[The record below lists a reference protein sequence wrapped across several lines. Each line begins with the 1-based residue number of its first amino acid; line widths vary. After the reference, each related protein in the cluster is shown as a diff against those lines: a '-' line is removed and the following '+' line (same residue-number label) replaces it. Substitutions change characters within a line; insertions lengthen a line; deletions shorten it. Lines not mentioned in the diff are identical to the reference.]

1 MSNYKD
7 NVDIILT
14 ALTEMSIHMDDG
26 QYSEIKPKIATASY
40 GLGHLAA
47 TCQDLEKIA
56 NKPVQ
61 INAKI
66 QASHD
71 KQRLYIGDLEREVAK
86 LQMHNESWETHCAGL
101 EAKVE
106 DLETAREQLNSSVH
120 HGRKIMKAIGKHKP

>member
-14 ALTEMSIHMDDG
+14 ALTEMSMHMDDG
-26 QYSEIKPKIATASY
+26 HYSEIKSKISTASY

-47 TCQDLEKIA
+47 TCHDLEKIA

-61 INAKI
+61 LNAKL

-71 KQRLYIGDLEREVAK
+71 KQRLYIGELEREVK
-86 LQMHNESWETHCAGL
+86 RLQRHNGEWEAYCGAQ
-101 EAKVE
+101 EAKIE
-106 DLETAREQLNSSVH
+106 DLETAREQLNGSVH
-120 HGRKIMKAIGKHKP
+120 HGRKIMKAIGKHK